1 MVPWLQLYHELSPSR
16 DINSNQVLHCESPG
30 SLSDSSVE
38 RCVYC
43 TEIVLWRQ
51 LLCDPLTFKIKQTEV
66 EPVNNGALRNFSWF
80 LSYGLQS
87 PVSPCLLAAVPWA
100 VKGSLP
106 EAAQPAER
114 WCNSPGPGGGGHW
127 AWLPLWPCASPPTA
141 VSRWLLPAPE
151 TPPFPGN
158 AAVANRGTWQSGTR
172 QIGRSSK
179 FKSFK
184 RDIILCCVQRL
195 QSFQHFD

>member
-1 MVPWLQLYHELSPSR
+1 M
-16 DINSNQVLHCESPG
+16 
-30 SLSDSSVE
+30 
-38 RCVYC
+38 
-43 TEIVLWRQ
+43 VLWRQ

-66 EPVNNGALRNFSWF
+66 EPVNNGALRNFSRL

-158 AAVANRGTWQSGTR
+158 AAVTNRGTWQSGTR

-179 FKSFK
+179 FKSFIK
-184 RDIILCCVQRL
+184 GISYFVVFKDFSHSNILTNSACFMGSPPFPCFSSPDLISQCKSLFYMVTENW
-195 QSFQHFD
+195 FD